1 MTTWPLKFVIDTK
14 SFFVLKMTCRM
25 QVKLEKTLTKR
36 LSTSA
41 YSARMIYPW
50 IIRMFSFW
58 VNLCR
63 LRLVSCIASRWRAYA
78 TLNTWNWRTLLSR
91 PDASGLCHSF
101 TRKQYMP
108 RKMSCSIRPRMCSE
122 KSRINMISA
131 NLPLMTSHLIHMNKW
146 LLTKKFI

>member
-1 MTTWPLKFVIDTK
+1 MITWPLKFVIDIK
-14 SFFVLKMTCRM
+14 SFFFLKMTCRM

-58 VNLCR
+58 VNLCL

-78 TLNTWNWRTLLSR
+78 TLNTWNWRILLSR
-91 PDASGLCHSF
+91 PDASDLCHSF
-101 TRKQYMP
+101 TRKQCMP
-108 RKMSCSIRPRMCSE
+108 RKMSCSIRPRMFSE
-122 KSRINMISA
+122 KFRITMISA
-131 NLPLMTSHLIHMNKW
+131 NLLLMTRQLIYINK
-146 LLTKKFI
+146 